1 MPKRNSLTVV
11 PFEPNTSYDYPTRT
25 RQITPG
31 WRVMEY
37 TSGKAGTQVHANYSS
52 SILIDWRPNLPFK
65 ATLKLKRMETGR
77 SAVRFW
83 WHDESTD
90 TDYPMFGD
98 AIVNT
103 LTAKDSTGGKVTG
116 EWIVV
121 KKGANYGI
129 ELYEN

>member
-1 MPKRNSLTVV
+1 MPKRNTLAVV
-11 PFEPNTSYDYPTRT
+11 PYAPKTEYDRYSRT
-25 RQITPG
+25 HQVKPG
-31 WRVMEY
+31 FLVLEY
-37 TSGKAGTQVHANYSS
+37 TSGKAGTQVNANYSS
-52 SILIDWRPNLPFK
+52 IPIDWRPNVPFK
-65 ATLKLKRMETGR
+65 ATLTLKRMETGR

-83 WHDESTD
+83 WHDEATD

-98 AIVNT
+98 AIVET
-103 LTAKDSTGGKVTG
+103 LKIQNATGGKVTG